1 MAHVAESP
9 GLLELV
15 SQTSVQG
22 TGGQGEGLPDP
33 QCPVVFTRRP
43 LSQRDTEDM
52 FKALTRG
59 AGQPVTAG
67 RRVSAA
73 VWFII
78 TTIGNCTGG
87 QLGTALETRE
97 LNSTREKQW
106 TLEIQSQL
114 GMTSRGGPGVVLGP
128 GIPGLGSWALNQ
140 ELQAHVRYEPGGA
153 RRSGWIQEQRAVQQ
167 DQQGPSA
174 TQEGPGR
181 LPFRASGGRRR
192 RSRSPGR
199 RVRCVRSRP
208 VREESAPGQLA
219 RSVGQS
225 LCGHITPLLRSKPAA
240 VELGLDSSVS
250 LRSKQGPRESTL
262 LCGVPRGGSPQAFGS
277 RHLPARVLG
286 PGLRWAHLECEVS
299 PGVGRTPRGQARG
312 QRRAG
317 RRRRHRCPLDCVAR
331 RHLRLG
337 PCSLWACPP

>member
-78 TTIGNCTGG
+78 TTIGNRTSG

-174 TQEGPGR
+174 TQEGPGH
-181 LPFRASGGRRR
+181 LPF
-192 RSRSPGR
+192 
-199 RVRCVRSRP
+199 
-208 VREESAPGQLA
+208 
-219 RSVGQS
+219 
-225 LCGHITPLLRSKPAA
+225 
-240 VELGLDSSVS
+240 
-250 LRSKQGPRESTL
+250 
-262 LCGVPRGGSPQAFGS
+262 
-277 RHLPARVLG
+277 
-286 PGLRWAHLECEVS
+286 
-299 PGVGRTPRGQARG
+299 
-312 QRRAG
+312 
-317 RRRRHRCPLDCVAR
+317 
-331 RHLRLG
+331 
-337 PCSLWACPP
+337 